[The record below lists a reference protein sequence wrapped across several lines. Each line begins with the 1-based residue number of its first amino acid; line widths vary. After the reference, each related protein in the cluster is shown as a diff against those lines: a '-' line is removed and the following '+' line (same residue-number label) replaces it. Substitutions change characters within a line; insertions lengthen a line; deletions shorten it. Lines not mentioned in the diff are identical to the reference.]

1 MNTLQKWLA
10 KLAGINPEPEAPQGP
25 SPLEILAQENGDRIQ
40 ALEEELRQQRREMR
54 RLRTALESLFSQ
66 QTGIARTCALLQAG
80 KEGVQAVMDF
90 AEAFALRSLEEQD
103 QRPEAAML
111 RARLEETLHA
121 FGLELVAEP
130 GVPFDP
136 QVHQACDSES
146 SPDLPDNA
154 VASIVKPGFL
164 LEGIPVR
171 PAIVV
176 VNRRP
181 AC

>member
-1 MNTLQKWLA
+1 MNILQTWLA
-10 KLAGINPEPEAPQGP
+10 KLAGIKPEPEAPQGP
-25 SPLEILAQENGDRIQ
+25 SPLEILAQENGARIQ
-40 ALEEELRQQRREMR
+40 ALERELR
-54 RLRTALESLFSQ
+54 RLRTALESLFGQ

-90 AEAFALRSLEEQD
+90 AEAFVLRALEEQD
-103 QRPEAAML
+103 PRPEAAML
-111 RARLEETLHA
+111 RARLEETLRA
-121 FGLELVAEP
+121 FGLEIVAAP

-146 SPDLPDNA
+146 SPDLPDSS
-154 VASIVKPGFL
+154 VARIVKPGFL
-164 LEGIPVR
+164 LEGVLVR
-171 PAIVV
+171 PAVVV